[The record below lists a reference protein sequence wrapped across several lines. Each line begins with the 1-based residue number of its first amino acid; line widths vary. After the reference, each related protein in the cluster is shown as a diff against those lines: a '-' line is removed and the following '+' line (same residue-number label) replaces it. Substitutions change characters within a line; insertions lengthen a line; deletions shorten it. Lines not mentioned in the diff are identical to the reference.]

1 MKNLILYIL
10 LLFAALA
17 CQQPQSIR
25 PLLEKADSLLVSH
38 PDSAFLMLDTVANP
52 ENYPENEYAEW
63 CLLLTQARDKSYRE
77 HTSDSLIRLA
87 TSYYRE
93 HGPALKYATALYT
106 SGRVAS
112 ELGRPDQA
120 VQYYLEAEHIG
131 RETDDYRLLYLT
143 TSHLARIYGHLHL
156 TDSTLNLYK
165 RSLGYAKLSKN
176 DLSIAYAESYV
187 GRAYSLKEKWDS
199 AVLYYDSAVRLL
211 RETEHFTALAGI
223 LNEQAAVAICM
234 CDWDLAESCFQK
246 MDSIPAKYRRRS
258 QTQIDLNRA
267 EFYFGMGEDN
277 LSRDYLLKSVL
288 SENPYTRRGSLRQ
301 LYLLEERNGNCNE
314 ALRYVGLYFA
324 CRDSIDENSK
334 EEEIIALPLQ
344 HKAESIQEHFDGFR
358 LNHYIYVVISL
369 LIIALFVCLCI
380 IYYNHLQ
387 KQVLLKRLA
396 LDVIQKLEWE
406 RTFNREE
413 IRKKEAQANSLIAS
427 SMAENEILKQQLND
441 LKTEIAHLKAKDKRL
456 EQEIQERK
464 KKYQLEKTCKEEPKI
479 RESILLF
486 QLKQHPTYIEKEQWP
501 EIFLTMDIM
510 FDNFTKR
517 LKTAY
522 PDLNDCDIQYCCLFK
537 VGFPIRE
544 IGIML
549 MVDSKTVSR
558 RKIEI
563 RKRMHLD
570 GKVDVA
576 KVCKDF

>member
-1 MKNLILYIL
+1 MKNFILYIL

-38 PDSAFLMLDTVANP
+38 PDSAFLMLDTVADP

-87 TSYYRE
+87 TNYYRE
-93 HGPALKYATALYT
+93 HGSSLKYATALYT

-156 TDSTLNLYK
+156 TDSTLNVYK
-165 RSLGYAKLSKN
+165 RALEYAKLSKN
-176 DLSIAYAESYV
+176 KMFIIKAESHV
-187 GRAYSLKEKWDS
+187 GRAYSLEEKWDS
-199 AVLYYDSAVRLL
+199 AALYYDRAIELL
-211 RETEHFTALAGI
+211 QKKEHLMTLSGI
-223 LNEQAAVAICM
+223 LNERVTIAIAM
-234 CDWDLAESCFQK
+234 HDWNFAEKYFQEI
-246 MDSIPAKYRRRS
+246 DSIPICYKQKSLA
-258 QTQIDLNRA
+258 QIDLNKA
-267 EFYFGMGEDN
+267 EFYYAIGNDS
-277 LSRDYLLKSVL
+277 LSRDYSLKSIL
-288 SENPYTRRGSLRQ
+288 SENPYTRSGAYFQ
-301 LYLLEERNGNCNE
+301 LYLVEKKLGNTDAALENLEKHRSCE
-314 ALRYVGLYFA
+314 L
-324 CRDSIDENSK
+324 SIKENSK
-334 EEEIIALPLQ
+334 EGKIIALPIQ
-344 HKAESIQEHFDGFR
+344 RRAESIQESFDGFR
-358 LNHYIYVVISL
+358 LGHYIYVVISL

-441 LKTEIAHLKAKDKRL
+441 LETEIAHLQAKDKRL

-537 VGFPIRE
+537 VGFSINE
-544 IGIML
+544 MSVLL

-558 RKIEI
+558 RKIDI
-563 RKRMHLD
+563 RKRMHLE

>member
-77 HTSDSLIRLA
+77 HTSDSLIRMA

-156 TDSTLNLYK
+156 ADSTLNLYK
-165 RSLGYAKLSKN
+165 RSLEYAKLSKN
-176 DLSIAYAESYV
+176 DLSIAYAESYM
-187 GRAYSLKEKWDS
+187 GRAYSLMEKWDS
-199 AVLYYDSAVRLL
+199 AALCYDRAIKILQGLNHKRAFCQVLTERASNAVYMQDW
-211 RETEHFTALAGI
+211 
-223 LNEQAAVAICM
+223 NVA
-234 CDWDLAESCFQK
+234 ENCFR
-246 MDSIPAKYRRRS
+246 MLDTIPAIYKKTNYS
-258 QTQIDLNRA
+258 QINLVKA
-267 EFYFGMGEDN
+267 EFYYGVGKNN
-277 LSRDYLLKSVL
+277 LSRDYSLKSIL
-288 SENPYTRRGSLRQ
+288 SENPYTRSGAYFQ
-301 LYLLEERNGNCNE
+301 LYLVEKKLGNTDAALENLEKHRSCE
-314 ALRYVGLYFA
+314 L
-324 CRDSIDENSK
+324 SIKENSK
-334 EEEIIALPLQ
+334 EGKIIALPIQ
-344 HKAESIQEHFDGFR
+344 RRAESIQANFDGFR

-427 SMAENEILKQQLND
+427 SMAENEILRQQLND
-441 LKTEIAHLKAKDKRL
+441 LKTEIAHLQAKDKRL

>member
-1 MKNLILYIL
+1 MKNFILYIL

-87 TSYYRE
+87 TNYYRE

-131 RETDDYRLLYLT
+131 CETDDYRLLYLT
-143 TSHLARIYGHLHL
+143 TSHLARIYGYLL
-156 TDSTLNLYK
+156 LADSTLSVYK
-165 RSLGYAKLSKN
+165 RALEYAKLSKN
-176 DLSIAYAESYV
+176 KLSIAHAESYI
-187 GRAYSLKEKWDS
+187 GRAYSLMEKWDS
-199 AVLYYDSAVRLL
+199 AALCYDKAIDLL
-211 RETEHFTALAGI
+211 RGTEYLTALAGI
-223 LNEQAAVAICM
+223 LNERTVIARAM
-234 CDWDLAESCFQK
+234 RDWNLIEKSFQEI
-246 MDSIPAKYRRRS
+246 DSIPAKYKQRNH
-258 QTQIDLNRA
+258 TQIDLSRA
-267 EFYFGMGEDN
+267 EFYYEIGKDS
-277 LSRDYLLKSVL
+277 LSRDYFLKSML
-288 SENPYTRRGSLRQ
+288 SKNPYTRRGSLYQ
-301 LYLLEERNGNCNE
+301 LFLLEARNENYRE
-314 ALRYVGLYFA
+314 AVKYVKLYFA
-324 CRDSIDENSK
+324 CRDSIEENSK
-334 EEEIIALPLQ
+334 EKEIIALPLQ

-358 LNHYIYVVISL
+358 LNHYIYVVISF

-486 QLKQHPTYIEKEQWP
+486 QLKQQPAYIEKEQWP
-501 EIFLTMDIM
+501 EIFLTMDIL
-510 FDNFTKR
+510 FDNFTTR

-544 IGIML
+544 IGFML

-563 RKRMHLD
+563 RKRMHLE

>member
-1 MKNLILYIL
+1 MKNFILYIL

-156 TDSTLNLYK
+156 ADSTLNLYK
-165 RSLGYAKLSKN
+165 RSLEYAKLSKN
-176 DLSIAYAESYV
+176 DLSIAYAESYM
-187 GRAYSLKEKWDS
+187 GRAYSLMEKWDS
-199 AVLYYDSAVRLL
+199 AALCYDRAIKILQGLNHKRAFCQVLTERASNAVYMQDW
-211 RETEHFTALAGI
+211 
-223 LNEQAAVAICM
+223 NVA
-234 CDWDLAESCFQK
+234 ENCFR
-246 MDSIPAKYRRRS
+246 MLDTIPAIYKKTNYS
-258 QTQIDLNRA
+258 QIDLVKA
-267 EFYFGMGEDN
+267 EFYYGVGKNN
-277 LSRDYLLKSVL
+277 LSRDYSLKSIL
-288 SENPYTRRGSLRQ
+288 SENPYTRSGAYFQ
-301 LYLLEERNGNCNE
+301 LYLVEKKLGNTDAALENLEKHRSCE
-314 ALRYVGLYFA
+314 L
-324 CRDSIDENSK
+324 SIKENSK
-334 EEEIIALPLQ
+334 EGKIIALPIQ
-344 HKAESIQEHFDGFR
+344 RRAESIQANFDGFR

-427 SMAENEILKQQLND
+427 SMAENEILRQQLND
-441 LKTEIAHLKAKDKRL
+441 LKTEIAHLQAKDKRL

>member
-1 MKNLILYIL
+1 MKNFILYIL

-38 PDSAFLMLDTVANP
+38 PDSVFLMLDTVANP

-87 TSYYRE
+87 TNYYRE
-93 HGPALKYATALYT
+93 HGSSLKYATALYT

-165 RSLGYAKLSKN
+165 RSFEYAKLSKN
-176 DLSIAYAESYV
+176 EMFIIKAESHV
-187 GRAYSLKEKWDS
+187 GRAYSLEEKWDS
-199 AVLYYDSAVRLL
+199 AALYYDRAIELL
-211 RETEHFTALAGI
+211 QKKEHLMTLSGI
-223 LNEQAAVAICM
+223 LNERVTIAIAM
-234 CDWDLAESCFQK
+234 HDWNFAEKYFQEI
-246 MDSIPAKYRRRS
+246 DSIPICYKQKSLA
-258 QTQIDLNRA
+258 QIDLNKA
-267 EFYFGMGEDN
+267 EFYYAIGNDS
-277 LSRDYLLKSVL
+277 LSRDYSLKSIS
-288 SENPYTRRGSLRQ
+288 SENPYTRSGAYFQ
-301 LYLLEERNGNCNE
+301 LYLVEKKLGNTDAALENLEKHRSCE
-314 ALRYVGLYFA
+314 L
-324 CRDSIDENSK
+324 SIKENSK
-334 EEEIIALPLQ
+334 EGKIIALPIQ
-344 HKAESIQEHFDGFR
+344 RRAESIQANFDGFR

-406 RTFNREE
+406 RTLNREE

-441 LKTEIAHLKAKDKRL
+441 LETEIAHLQAKDKRL